1 MDKFKEEIPQR
12 VQFSVRNG
20 SVEFQAENLKEWE
33 LTDTLQRVE
42 IHLEAS
48 QRLAE
53 MRESNLF
60 MMHGIAL
67 IFVLLLA
74 FSVGFVVSREVSSNL
89 KPQIEVQPSTTP
101 RY

>member
-33 LTDTLQRVE
+33 LTDALQRVT
-42 IHLEAS
+42 IQQEAS
-48 QRLAE
+48 QQIAKIQ
-53 MRESNLF
+53 ESNLLV
-60 MMHGIAL
+60 MHCTAL

-74 FSVGFVVSREVSSNL
+74 FSVGFVVSREISSNL
-89 KPQIEVQPSTTP
+89 KTQAEVQL
-101 RY
+101 